1 MHTLE
6 SLSPSETHAE
16 PVARRTW
23 YKAHSHSA
31 HSPPPCTRM
40 ITTIREQV
48 WPRRLGV
55 VSSHKRVTHSASCR
69 PLVLRLFRGRFVDCL
84 SASPILLSCTE
95 QSRAANMCFANGMR
109 ASPETRSQ
117 AIVPEPVTRSG
128 SWPLSRDTLVCVAL
142 ATSMVTPCSSQ
153 TRPLTLTHTH
163 RHTLTHTDGTVS

>member
-1 MHTLE
+1 M
-6 SLSPSETHAE
+6 
-16 PVARRTW
+16 ARRTW

-40 ITTIREQV
+40 ITTIRKQV

-55 VSSHKRVTHSASCR
+55 VSSHKRVTHSASCK

-95 QSRAANMCFANGMR
+95 QSRAANMCFANDMR
-109 ASPETRSQ
+109 AWPETRSQ

-128 SWPLSRDTLVCVAL
+128 SWPLSRDTFCVCG
-142 ATSMVTPCSSQ
+142 
-153 TRPLTLTHTH
+153 TRNIHGHTLFVSDTHSHTDTHTQ
-163 RHTLTHTDGTVS
+163 THTDTHRRNSELVQWKV